1 MRLLYL
7 NYLAYFILLCT
18 LLPPLFI
25 AQESIAQESMV
36 IAVIGKTKNDS
47 FYQQSFKG
55 CEAFANKQASL
66 TCIYDGPNDYQ
77 DIRSQKDVVLSAI
90 NKGVDGLLISITDSD
105 FLANEALNIAK
116 QRNIPVI
123 TFDSDLL
130 PKHQGYRLA
139 YVGTNNFDYGVALGD
154 YAKKFKDQG
163 ITKICIQSGH
173 KTTPNLNE
181 RIRGVRYSLS
191 GQKDNH
197 KIKQHN
203 EWLEVARCPLYTQGK
218 RSKAILQLKYI
229 LNQEAP
235 PLYLAVAGFA
245 QFSPD
250 YIKTTLPYKSPIAS
264 QDIIIISADTEAI
277 QLKALKQGLS
287 TANIGQRPFEMGRL
301 GTQLLFDVIKN
312 NIKPKKQFY
321 YLDFHYC
328 TSKNVDSC
336 TKK

>member
-1 MRLLYL
+1 MRFF
-7 NYLAYFILLCT
+7 YLAYLPYFILLST
-18 LLPPLFI
+18 LLSQLTT
-25 AQESIAQESMV
+25 AQESMV

-55 CEAFANKQASL
+55 CEAFANKHPTL

-77 DIRSQKDVVLSAI
+77 DIRSQKDIVLSAI

-130 PKHQGYRLA
+130 PKHHEYRLA

-154 YAKKFKDQG
+154 YAKKFKGQG
-163 ITKICIQSGH
+163 TTKICIQSGH

-191 GQKDNH
+191 GNNENLKVKQDNGW
-197 KIKQHN
+197 KEAI
-203 EWLEVARCPLYTQGK
+203 RCPLYTQGK

-229 LNQEAP
+229 LNQPKP

-245 QFSPD
+245 QFSAD
-250 YIKTTLPYKSPIAS
+250 YINTTSPYKSRIAS
-264 QDIIIISADTEAI
+264 QEIIIISADTEAI

-312 NIKPKKQFY
+312 SRAPKKQFY

-328 TSKNVDSC
+328 TQKNASSC